1 MDMHMGRPDMGPTW
15 DPLVPNFR
23 YDFHNFLNNSCTNN
37 STLNEYESEY
47 NN

>member
-1 MDMHMGRPDMGPTW
+1 MDVHMGRPDMGPTW
-15 DPLVPNFR
+15 DPLGTNFH
-23 YDFHNFLNNSCTNN
+23 YISFNNSCSNY